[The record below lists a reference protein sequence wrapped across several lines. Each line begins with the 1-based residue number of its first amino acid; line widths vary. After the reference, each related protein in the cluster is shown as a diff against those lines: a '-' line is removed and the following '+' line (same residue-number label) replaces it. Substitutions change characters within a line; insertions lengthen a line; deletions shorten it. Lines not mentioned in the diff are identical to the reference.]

1 MPPINSTGFSII
13 LRRTFISLKHPNYRL
28 WFAGQLVSLVG
39 TWMQSTAQGYLI
51 YDLTHSAAYL
61 GYVGFASGLP
71 TVLLTLYGG
80 VVADRVPRRIL
91 LIITQ
96 IYMMVLAAALA
107 TLVFTNLIQ
116 PWHILVLAFLLGI
129 GNSFDAPARQSFVIE
144 LVGHDDLANA
154 IALNSSMFTTAN
166 AVGPA
171 VAGLTYAAVG
181 PAWCFSINAVSFL
194 AVIGAL
200 SLMRLK
206 IGLIETSRKPAIKAM
221 GEAFH
226 FIKSKRTIILL
237 FATVFVVGMFGMSL
251 MSLMPAWAVDVL
263 KGDVKTN
270 GWLLSARGVGA
281 LVGSL
286 TVAAFSARSV
296 RGKLW
301 STGSLLLPLLM
312 LVFSLI
318 RFVPLSLAALI
329 LVGWA
334 FMTVMN
340 TSNALVQLR
349 VPDNLRG
356 RVMSFYTLL
365 FFGAMPIGA
374 LLLGWL
380 ADKISPP
387 FAVWVAS
394 GALFIYFAFI
404 WIRYPEVR
412 KLE

>member
-1 MPPINSTGFSII
+1 
-13 LRRTFISLKHPNYRL
+13 
-28 WFAGQLVSLVG
+28 
-39 TWMQSTAQGYLI
+39 MQSTAQGYLI

-80 VVADRVPRRIL
+80 VMADRVSRRTL

-96 IYMMVLAAALA
+96 IYMMLLAAALA

-129 GNSFDAPARQSFVIE
+129 GNSFDAPARQAFVVE

-194 AVIGAL
+194 AVIAAL

-221 GEAFH
+221 GEAFQ

-281 LVGSL
+281 LMGAL

-301 STGSLLLPLLM
+301 SIGSMLLPLLM
-312 LVFSLI
+312 LVFSLMRI
-318 RFVPLSLAALI
+318 VPLSLAALI

-340 TSNALVQLR
+340 TSNAIVQLR

-365 FFGAMPIGA
+365 FFGAMPVGA

-380 ADKISPP
+380 ADKFSAP

-394 GALFIYFAFI
+394 GALFIYFVFI

>member
-1 MPPINSTGFSII
+1 
-13 LRRTFISLKHPNYRL
+13 L
-28 WFAGQLVSLVG
+28 
-39 TWMQSTAQGYLI
+39 
-51 YDLTHSAAYL
+51 
-61 GYVGFASGLP
+61 
-71 TVLLTLYGG
+71 
-80 VVADRVPRRIL
+80 
-91 LIITQ
+91 
-96 IYMMVLAAALA
+96 LAAALA
-107 TLVFTNLIQ
+107 ALVFTNLIQ

-129 GNSFDAPARQSFVIE
+129 ANSFDAPARQSFVVE

-281 LVGSL
+281 LMGAL

-301 STGSLLLPLLM
+301 SIGSMLLPLLM
-312 LVFSLI
+312 LVFSFMSI
-318 RFVPLSLAALI
+318 IPLSLAALI

-356 RVMSFYTLL
+356 RVMGFYTLL
-365 FFGAMPIGA
+365 FFGAMPVGS

-380 ADKISPP
+380 TDKVSAP

-394 GALFIYFAFI
+394 GALFIYFTFI
-404 WIRYPEVR
+404 WLRYPEVR

>member
-1 MPPINSTGFSII
+1 MPPANSSRTAFI
-13 LRRTFISLKHPNYRL
+13 LRNTFTALKHPNYRL
-28 WFAGQLVSLVG
+28 WFVGQLISLVG

-51 YDLTHSAAYL
+51 FDLTHSAAYL
-61 GYVGFASGLP
+61 GYVGFASGIP

-80 VVADRVPRRIL
+80 VLADRVPRRTL
-91 LIITQ
+91 LIVTQ
-96 IYMMVLAAALA
+96 VYMMLLAIALA
-107 TLVFTNLIQ
+107 TLVFTDLIQ

-129 GNSFDAPARQSFVIE
+129 GNSFDAPARQAFVVE

-171 VAGLTYAAVG
+171 VAGITYAAVG

-194 AVIGAL
+194 AVIMAL

-206 IGLIETSRKPAIKAM
+206 IGLIDMARKPAFKAM

-237 FATVFVVGMFGMSL
+237 MATVSVVGMFGMSL

-281 LVGSL
+281 LIGSL
-286 TVAAFSARSV
+286 TVAAFSGRSV

-301 STGSLLLPLLM
+301 SAGSILLPFLM
-312 LVFSLI
+312 LLFSFM
-318 RFVPLSLAALI
+318 RFIPLSLAGLV
-329 LVGWA
+329 LVGWS

-365 FFGAMPIGA
+365 FFGAMPVGSLI
-374 LLLGWL
+374 LGWL
-380 ADKISPP
+380 ADQVNAP

-394 GALFIYFAFI
+394 GALFCYFAFI

>member
-1 MPPINSTGFSII
+1 MPPVNSTGFSVI
-13 LRRTFISLKHPNYRL
+13 LRRTFVSLNHPNYRL

-80 VVADRVPRRIL
+80 VVADRVPRRTL

-96 IYMMVLAAALA
+96 VYMMLLAAALA

-129 GNSFDAPARQSFVIE
+129 GNSFDAPARQAFVVE

-194 AVIGAL
+194 AVIAAL

-206 IGLIETSRKPAIKAM
+206 IELIETSRKPAIKAM

-226 FIKSKRTIILL
+226 FIRSKRTIILL

-281 LVGSL
+281 LIGAL

-301 STGSLLLPLLM
+301 SIGSMLLPLLM
-312 LVFSLI
+312 LVFSLMRI
-318 RFVPLSLAALI
+318 VPLSLAALI

-340 TSNALVQLR
+340 TSNAIVQLR

-365 FFGAMPIGA
+365 FFGAMPVGA

-380 ADKISPP
+380 ADKFSAP

-394 GALFIYFAFI
+394 GALFIYFVFI